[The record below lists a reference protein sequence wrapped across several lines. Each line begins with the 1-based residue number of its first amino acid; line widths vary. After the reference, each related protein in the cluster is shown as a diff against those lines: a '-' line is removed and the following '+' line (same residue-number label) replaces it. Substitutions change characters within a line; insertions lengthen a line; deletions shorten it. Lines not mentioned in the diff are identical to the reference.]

1 MLYYCSLGLD
11 MATRQEGSTLGT
23 TAAPSFRVVLAP
35 GRGKPALTLPATDAA
50 SALILAQRHGK
61 GRKAELWRGDK
72 LVCRIAED
80 QFAGFWGIG

>member
-1 MLYYCSLGLD
+1 MGLQD
-11 MATRQEGSTLGT
+11 VGLHRTAERDVGS
-23 TAAPSFRVVLAP
+23 AALA
-35 GRGKPALTLPATDAA
+35 GGPAGYRLTFAGADGQPELTLPASDAS

-80 QFAGFWGIG
+80 PFAGFWEIG

>member
-1 MLYYCSLGLD
+1 
-11 MATRQEGSTLGT
+11 MATRQEGPTLGT
-23 TAAPSFRVVLAP
+23 TATPPFRVVLAP
-35 GRGKPALTLPATDAA
+35 GRGKPALTLPATDAS

-80 QFAGFWGIG
+80 PFAGFWEIG